1 MQNLHN
7 SVSFDPQSIMAV
19 SIAAIQQR
27 ELRLDRGFREETHR
41 ALVDLQLQPLRK
53 TIMLQPALRLLAQRF
68 DFCPRLSLR
77 PRVAGGQPRL
87 DSPALI
93 EPALPLPVA
102 GR

>member
-1 MQNLHN
+1 MHGARVRDDRRQVRFQDL
-7 SVSFDPQSIMAV
+7 
-19 SIAAIQQR
+19 AAIPQR

-53 TIMLQPALRLLAQRF
+53 TIMLQPALRLLAQRL
-68 DFCPRLSLR
+68 DFRPRFFLQ
-77 PRVAGGQPRL
+77 PRVAGGQPLL
-87 DSPALI
+87 DPPALI